1 MGKTGKP
8 LAFAVALRIAHPAH
22 ASMKIGLFRCLSVG
36 FEHDVSAV
44 AVGSIAG
51 ETKSDASA

>member
-44 AVGSIAG
+44 ECPNVRK
-51 ETKSDASA
+51 EE